1 MQLTQRD
8 RDRAVLHGACTK
20 FLGPCT
26 PTAPDLRPSDRRWAN
41 PSTDGA
47 SPVDLTDLC
56 IVFLFALLLA
66 ALDVRAGDAVRLEL
80 R

>member
-1 MQLTQRD
+1 MGEPL
-8 RDRAVLHGACTK
+8 
-20 FLGPCT
+20 
-26 PTAPDLRPSDRRWAN
+26 
-41 PSTDGA
+41 DGW
-47 SPVDLTDLC
+47 SVPVDLTDLC